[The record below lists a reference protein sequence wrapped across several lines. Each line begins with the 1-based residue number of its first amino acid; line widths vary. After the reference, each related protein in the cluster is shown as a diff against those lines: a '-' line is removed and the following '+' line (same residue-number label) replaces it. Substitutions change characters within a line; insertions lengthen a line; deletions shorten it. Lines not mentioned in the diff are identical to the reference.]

1 VSTRL
6 KVEGLTVDLAGRRV
20 VDALD
25 LEVGPGE
32 IVGLL
37 GPNGAGKTTAF
48 RGILGLI
55 PTTTGRVTLGGV
67 DLGGLPLWRR
77 VRAGLG
83 YLPQSSAVFRRL
95 SVAQNL
101 AMAVE
106 AAGGGDV
113 GSLLEGAGLVAVKDT
128 LAGALSGGERRRL
141 DMARCR
147 ATGAKVLL
155 LDEPFAAVD
164 PQGVAEL

>member
-1 VSTRL
+1 
-6 KVEGLTVDLAGRRV
+6 
-20 VDALD
+20 
-25 LEVGPGE
+25 
-32 IVGLL
+32 
-37 GPNGAGKTTAF
+37 
-48 RGILGLI
+48 
-55 PTTTGRVTLGGV
+55 
-67 DLGGLPLWRR
+67 
-77 VRAGLG
+77 
-83 YLPQSSAVFRRL
+83 
-95 SVAQNL
+95 VAQNL

-141 DMARCR
+141 DMARCL

-164 PQGVAEL
+164 PQGVAELRSWMREIAAQGMGMLVTDHAVRATLGTCDRAIVLVEGQVLASGSPLEIGANEAVRARYLGADFSSPSAGGIG